1 MLTKNPTPYSGITLH
16 NARLK
21 TTQRLGGAPEVSKN
35 SISVDRRFPRIF
47 RCKWKLRV
55 QRVVAP
61 AMRPPIS
68 SAARFLGLRVHL
80 DLDDHLDDFMQCNA
94 NDWDGKLSNNLFTP
108 VMTDTNAAP
117 DEIKRV
123 VSCKFKANRY
133 SLGNS
138 RTCSCRKYG

>member
-1 MLTKNPTPYSGITLH
+1 
-16 NARLK
+16 
-21 TTQRLGGAPEVSKN
+21 
-35 SISVDRRFPRIF
+35 
-47 RCKWKLRV
+47 
-55 QRVVAP
+55 
-61 AMRPPIS
+61 MRPPIS
-68 SAARFLGLRVHL
+68 SAARFWGLRVH
-80 DLDDHLDDFMQCNA
+80 HLDDFVQCNA

-123 VSCKFKANRY
+123 VSRKFKANRY